1 MEDMDMNMP
10 MCSVCETEIE
20 YTEFTYDD
28 CDGDVVYFKSRGRCP
43 KCGREYRW
51 YDKYNFAGVT
61 EPKCVGGREE

>member
-1 MEDMDMNMP
+1 MEDMNMMP

-20 YTEFTYDD
+20 YTEFVFDD
-28 CDGDVVYFKSRGRCP
+28 CDGDAVWFKSLGHCP

-61 EPKCVGGREE
+61 EPECVGGREE